1 MGFHGA
7 PRYPLCSPGPA
18 LQPRPGLGGRGP
30 EPLSVAPPRGAF
42 TPDPAWAQ
50 RSVCR
55 ADLHGSPASVTASCA
70 PASRA
75 LLPPLIRILSWSLL
89 HALGFLWT
97 FHGCFC
103 FSPIVAL
110 FLSVPTAC
118 SLSCLSPRLS
128 PDGRL
133 QGVAPWGVVAPR
145 GRPRWSW
152 TPVRGGPVLRWA
164 PCHGLDRCR
173 DHGRSLTRWTHGRPG
188 PSQNQ
193 PHSGRISL

>member
-1 MGFHGA
+1 MGRPDIPSA
-7 PRYPLCSPGPA
+7 PQVQHCSRVLGWVAEALSRSPLLPPGGPSPPTPPGPKGQCVGPTCMD
-18 LQPRPGLGGRGP
+18 LRPRSL
-30 EPLSVAPPRGAF
+30 PPVRL
-42 TPDPAWAQ
+42 PP
-50 RSVCR
+50 
-55 ADLHGSPASVTASCA
+55 
-70 PASRA
+70 RA

-103 FSPIVAL
+103 FPPIVAL

-133 QGVAPWGVVAPR
+133 QGVAPWGIVAPR

-164 PCHGLDRCR
+164 PCHGLDRCGE
-173 DHGRSLTRWTHGRPG
+173 HGRSLTRWTHGGPG